1 MNSFEY
7 LTIKKEIK
15 SLKKEIKKNT
25 KNLKNLERKAR
36 KCYYSNLGKDVDN
49 EIIDENCVLN
59 KNKRF
64 YRSK

>member
-36 KCYYSNLGKDVDN
+36 KCYYSTIGKDVDR
-49 EIIDENCVLN
+49 EIIYLDDGVLEE
-59 KNKRF
+59 R
-64 YRSK
+64 